1 MIHINSTIP
10 LPEYIKT
17 SINTLISSVCDK
29 KVMVDIKLYRKK
41 RSLDANAYL
50 WVLLDKLARVL
61 NTTKEELYQK
71 AIKEKGVFTY
81 IVVKP
86 KMVERVKEGW
96 RVCEVMGA
104 VAVGGNGKDKGIQIR
119 CYLGSST
126 YNTKEM
132 SELIDYV
139 VEECKEQ
146 GIETITPNELEEM
159 KQKWGVDIG

>member
-29 KVMVDIKLYRKK
+29 KVKVEIKLHREK
-41 RSLDANAYL
+41 RSLDANAYM
-50 WVLLDKLARVL
+50 WVLLDKLARKL
-61 NTTKEELYQK
+61 NTTKDELYIK
-71 AIKEKGVFTY
+71 AIVEKGVFTY

-86 KMVERVKEGW
+86 NMAERVKEEW
-96 RVCEVMGA
+96 RVCEVMGE
-104 VAVGGNGKDKGIQIR
+104 VPVGKNGKDKGIQIR
-119 CYLGSST
+119 CYFGSST
-126 YNTKEM
+126 YDTKEM

-146 GIETITPNELEEM
+146 GIETITPNELDEM
-159 KQKWGVDIG
+159 KQKWGVEVG